1 MVRTLGSDN
10 LSTDLHNISAD
21 MLHRVKQ
28 DTGSI
33 YENLVNIAA
42 IARDE
47 NLVQELLKSRKIKE
61 DETKKDDNET
71 DERSAAKKVP
81 T

>member
-81 T
+81 S